1 MNSDFKSIEDLLPE
15 DGDGSKDEDTTQG
28 KFQSKQVEIKKKEA
42 EKITEEKAN
51 SAGLPYINLTGFPI
65 SPEALSKISEEES
78 KRLKVACFLYNGEEL
93 RLGAVA
99 VTTEVEEI
107 LKQLTEKLHVK
118 GQLYLI
124 SEDSLQKAIVLYKNI
139 AKPKNIVKG
148 VKVTEEEL
156 NKYSEKFSSF
166 KDLQS
171 QIVKADV
178 SQTVS
183 MMLAAAIKSRASD
196 IHIESEEKEIKVRYR
211 IDGVLQDVAMLD
223 QERREKIVSRL
234 KVLAK
239 VKINVIDRPQDGRFT
254 IFMKERKIDIRIS
267 FLPTAYGESV
277 VMRLLDS
284 KKQDISFENLGLVDK
299 AFEQLKREVERP
311 NGMIITTGPT
321 GSGKTTTLYAILRKL
336 NQPKTKIITIEDPIE
351 YQIEGINQSQTSE
364 NYTFAKGLRSIVRQD
379 PDVIMVGEV
388 RDLETAEIAT
398 QAALTGHLVLSTIH
412 TNDASGTIPR
422 LLSMGLKPFLL
433 APSLNAMI
441 GQRLVRRVC
450 DKCKKE
456 IALSDEQKK
465 RIEDI
470 MDKLPEEE
478 KGKYNIEEAKFQKGE
493 GCDECQ
499 SLGYKGRIGI
509 YEIMVMNADIEKLIQ
524 EEKVSEFNIAE
535 VASKG
540 GMITMAQD
548 GIIKAMQGKTTIEE
562 VLRVAE

>member
-1 MNSDFKSIEDLLPE
+1 
-15 DGDGSKDEDTTQG
+15 
-28 KFQSKQVEIKKKEA
+28 
-42 EKITEEKAN
+42 
-51 SAGLPYINLTGFPI
+51 
-65 SPEALSKISEEES
+65 
-78 KRLKVACFLYNGEEL
+78 
-93 RLGAVA
+93 
-99 VTTEVEEI
+99 
-107 LKQLTEKLHVK
+107 
-118 GQLYLI
+118 
-124 SEDSLQKAIVLYKNI
+124 
-139 AKPKNIVKG
+139 
-148 VKVTEEEL
+148 
-156 NKYSEKFSSF
+156 
-166 KDLQS
+166 
-171 QIVKADV
+171 
-178 SQTVS
+178 
-183 MMLAAAIKSRASD
+183 
-196 IHIESEEKEIKVRYR
+196 
-211 IDGVLQDVAMLD
+211 
-223 QERREKIVSRL
+223 
-234 KVLAK
+234 
-239 VKINVIDRPQDGRFT
+239 
-254 IFMKERKIDIRIS
+254 
-267 FLPTAYGESV
+267 
-277 VMRLLDS
+277 
-284 KKQDISFENLGLVDK
+284 
-299 AFEQLKREVERP
+299 
-311 NGMIITTGPT
+311 
-321 GSGKTTTLYAILRKL
+321 
-336 NQPKTKIITIEDPIE
+336 
-351 YQIEGINQSQTSE
+351 
-364 NYTFAKGLRSIVRQD
+364 
-379 PDVIMVGEV
+379 MVGEV